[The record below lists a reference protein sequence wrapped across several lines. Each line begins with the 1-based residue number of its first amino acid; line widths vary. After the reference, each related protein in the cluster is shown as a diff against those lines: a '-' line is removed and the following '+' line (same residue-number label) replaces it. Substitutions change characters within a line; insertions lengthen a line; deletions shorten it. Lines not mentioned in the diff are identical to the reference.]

1 MDVDYRKY
9 EVGMGLGPDIVLSKC
24 PLCGKPCHHKTFSKR
39 HEYRHAVEVYRRLPK
54 PESTR
59 KRVSNA
65 ARVTLACKE
74 TVNQAIAAG
83 R

>member
-9 EVGMGLGPDIVLSKC
+9 EVGMGLGQGIELTRC
-24 PLCGKPCHHKTFSKR
+24 PLCGKPCHHKEFSRR
-39 HEYRHAVEVYRRLPK
+39 HEYRHAVEVYRKLPK

-59 KRVSNA
+59 KRVGNA
-65 ARVTLACKE
+65 VRVTVLCKE